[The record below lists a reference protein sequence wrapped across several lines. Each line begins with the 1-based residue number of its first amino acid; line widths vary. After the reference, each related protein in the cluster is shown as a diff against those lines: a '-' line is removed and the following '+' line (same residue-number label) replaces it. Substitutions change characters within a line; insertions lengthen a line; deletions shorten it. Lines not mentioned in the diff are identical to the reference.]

1 MPTRRPLSP
10 THSSTYDRR
19 RGVGPCH
26 VGHERRRQSPG
37 QPVKRQSEGRPEAG
51 SAPAV
56 VLLFI
61 LAVVLAVVL
70 AIIFA
75 IVLAIV
81 LAVVAPIAVVVTG

>member
-10 THSSTYDRR
+10 THSSTYDRHH
-19 RGVGPCH
+19 GADPCH
-26 VGHERRRQSPG
+26 NGHGRGRQSPE
-37 QPVKRQSEGRPEAG
+37 QPVKRQAEGRQESS

-61 LAVVLAVVL
+61 LAVVLA
-70 AIIFA
+70 

-81 LAVVAPIAVVVTG
+81 FAIILAVVAPVAVVVTG